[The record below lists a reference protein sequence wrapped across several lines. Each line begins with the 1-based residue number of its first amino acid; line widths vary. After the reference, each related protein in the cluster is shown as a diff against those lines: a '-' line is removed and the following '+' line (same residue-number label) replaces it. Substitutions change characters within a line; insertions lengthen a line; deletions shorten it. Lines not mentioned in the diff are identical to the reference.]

1 MVRLILTVSHVGFA
15 DWMRIFA
22 EGPLRVLQV
31 SLGEGAQQCSVEIG
45 ALVVLN
51 LQQTQG
57 RNYESFVGWKFCY
70 SSLPTSEAS
79 QTMSQPQ
86 TTQETNSTDAEIGVG
101 GPTFGKCCQEFQDTM
116 PGRFHWASTVKIASK
131 QRSEYNDSLIDFK
144 VHLKRLINV
153 TP

>member
-1 MVRLILTVSHVGFA
+1 M
-15 DWMRIFA
+15 
-22 EGPLRVLQV
+22 
-31 SLGEGAQQCSVEIG
+31 EIG

-86 TTQETNSTDAEIGVG
+86 TTQETNSPDAENGVG
-101 GPTFGKCCQEFQDTM
+101 GPAFGKCCQEFQDTM
-116 PGRFHWASTVKIASK
+116 PGRL